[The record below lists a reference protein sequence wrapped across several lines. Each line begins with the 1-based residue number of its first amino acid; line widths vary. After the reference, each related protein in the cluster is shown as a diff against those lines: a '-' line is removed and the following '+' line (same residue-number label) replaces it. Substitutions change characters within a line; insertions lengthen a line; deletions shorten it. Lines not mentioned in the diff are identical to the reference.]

1 MADHARVVDRQPTYH
16 ARISFEILD
25 DHAVKAEDLLVYL
38 ALSRFANFNDGSCW
52 PGTKRLAVL
61 ARKKPIIVRR
71 AVRHLV
77 LLGYLKVQTSRGR
90 RTNLYT
96 LLAPLR
102 NRSPLAPVVGQPVP
116 VGTSNRYPSAP
127 VNRCPSAPRT
137 RDKEQAP
144 RTTPLRVCATCG
156 KPVQTTT
163 DRGRVSGH
171 CGC

>member
-1 MADHARVVDRQPTYH
+1 MADHARVVDRQPSYH
-16 ARISFEILD
+16 ARISFEVLD
-25 DHAVKAEDLLVYL
+25 NPAVKAEDVLVYV

-77 LLGYLKVQTSRGR
+77 LLGYLEVKTSRGR

-102 NRSPLAPVVGQPVP
+102 NRSPLAPVGPQQVP
-116 VGTSNRYPSAP
+116 VGTGNRYPSAP
-127 VNRCPSAPRT
+127 VNRYPSAPRT
-137 RDKEQAP
+137 RDKEREP
-144 RTTPLRVCATCG
+144 RTTPLRVCSTCG
-156 KPVQTTT
+156 KPVQTAT
-163 DRGRVSGH
+163 DGRMVNGR